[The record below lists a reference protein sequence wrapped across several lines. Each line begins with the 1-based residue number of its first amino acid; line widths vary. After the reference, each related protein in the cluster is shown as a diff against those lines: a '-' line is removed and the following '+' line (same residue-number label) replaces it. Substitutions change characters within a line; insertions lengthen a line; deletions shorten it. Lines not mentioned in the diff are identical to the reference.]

1 MKLFYVERTDNWG
14 WDEYDSCV
22 VAAECEADAEIIIN
36 PSLRDYERIDNKIKE
51 FYQLS
56 TGKTYISDDSQEYC
70 DRGKHTIT
78 YIGESVLTEP
88 SIVCSSFNA
97 G

>member
-36 PSLRDYERIDNKIKE
+36 HNLYELVGDKVRD
-51 FYQLS
+51 FCCLS